1 MVSVEHHIN
10 MSCLTSQN
18 YWSSMYKVPD
28 FGQHCACRCPSTYST
43 GGHRTRVAAVTLD
56 NMAEG
61 VFAQREDLPQ
71 FCGVNHRFSL
81 YFWLHQVDLKP
92 FFCYASWEQRNESLY
107 IEILRFWFHRETR
120 VASFCNEGVN
130 RCLSPRTRVP
140 PLMMD
145 VPLILWRDNTRIN
158 GSS

>member
-1 MVSVEHHIN
+1 MIFLFCMMEIPRLIICVYIASAPWLGFKPLFHFH
-10 MSCLTSQN
+10 ML
-18 YWSSMYKVPD
+18 
-28 FGQHCACRCPSTYST
+28 FT
-43 GGHRTRVAAVTLD
+43 GGHRTRVSAVTLD

-92 FFCYASWEQRNESLY
+92 FFCYASWEQRKESLY
-107 IEILRFWFHRETR
+107 IEISRFWFHRETR

-140 PLMMD
+140 PLM
-145 VPLILWRDNTRIN
+145 N
-158 GSS
+158 GCAADIMAWQYTH